1 MFCRPIKKDKEK
13 ALKMNS
19 SENMGGSAEV
29 IGGQMAR
36 HKSEAQR
43 VLRDLRTDIEKH
55 PDLSAAHKQ
64 AIGSLVD
71 SLDEQIGLIQSASRE
86 TLASARRQIQ
96 DGMHKV
102 STELNHALGKA
113 EIAAK
118 SLRPSLQACGRAID
132 NLNEQLEAA
141 EKGPGTSEK

>member
-1 MFCRPIKKDKEK
+1 
-13 ALKMNS
+13 MNS
-19 SENMGGSAEV
+19 TKNMGGSAEV
-29 IGGQMAR
+29 IGEQMTR

-43 VLRDLRTDIEKH
+43 VLRNLRTDIEKH
-55 PDLSAAHKQ
+55 PDLSAGHKQ

-102 STELNHALGKA
+102 STELNNALGKA
-113 EIAAK
+113 ETVAAK
-118 SLRPSLQACGRAID
+118 SLRPSLQACERAID
-132 NLNEQLEAA
+132 NLNEQVEAA